1 MKKNKWIA
9 ITMTAA
15 LTAAMIMS
23 PGAGLQAQAS
33 SGGKVYVDNQTKDMS
48 MVSISTPL
56 TSTILYTGITWEQLE
71 DGVGVRLNVSTSE
84 CGTDARK
91 AFTAQAAAVK
101 GTIVKYLNMDLEEYL
116 DGWTNNVTSTFAPL
130 RIAMS
135 LPAGSSTA
143 LDYAVVAMKS
153 DGSMEVLGDL
163 DANPSTVTVDC
174 SDFQTFAIVSG
185 AKGAFDA
192 YKTADPNAM
201 KTVSASD
208 YVKTIGTTIGTATNC
223 AYLYAT
229 GVKTDAGTVH
239 SLVGSLANLT
249 ISDSVPGAAARSS
262 LQDAIKKSGARRFSF
277 VAATMKN
284 GNSAPVISTASP
296 IRVTMTAPYNY
307 PAYGDYAVAVLNADG
322 TTTVYKDID
331 ANSSTIT
338 IDTTQFRDYA
348 ILWGTPGT
356 FDAK

>member
-9 ITMTAA
+9 LTMAAA
-15 LTAAMIMS
+15 LAAAFIMS
-23 PGAGLQAQAS
+23 PETGMQVQAS
-33 SGGKVYVDNQTKDMS
+33 TGGKVYVDNQTKDIS

-71 DGVGVRLNVSTSE
+71 AGVGVRLNVSTSE
-84 CGTDARK
+84 CGADARS

-116 DGWTNNVTSTFAPL
+116 NGWTNDVTSTFSPL

-135 LPAGSSTA
+135 LPAGSNAA

-153 DGSMEVLGDL
+153 DGSLEVLGDL
-163 DANPSTVTVDC
+163 DANASTITVDC
-174 SDFQTFAIVSG
+174 SDFQTFAIISG
-185 AKGAFDA
+185 AKGAFNSYRQADA
-192 YKTADPNAM
+192 NAL

-229 GVKTDAGTVH
+229 GVKTDVNTVH
-239 SLVGSLANLT
+239 SLVGGQANLT
-249 ISDSVPGAAARSS
+249 ISDSVPGAAARSA
-262 LQDAIKKSGARRFSF
+262 LQDAIKRSGAKRFAF
-277 VAATMKN
+277 VSAAMKN
-284 GNSAPVISTASP
+284 GTTAVTSTASP
-296 IRVTMTAPYNY
+296 IRLTLTAPYNF
-307 PAYGDYAVAVLNADG
+307 PAYGDYAIAVLNADG

-331 ANSSTIT
+331 ATSSTVT